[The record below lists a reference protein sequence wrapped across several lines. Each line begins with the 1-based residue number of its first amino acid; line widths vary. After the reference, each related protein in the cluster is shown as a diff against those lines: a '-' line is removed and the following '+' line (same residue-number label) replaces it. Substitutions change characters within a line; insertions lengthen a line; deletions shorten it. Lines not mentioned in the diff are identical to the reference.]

1 MPTQQNGQVTIPEIA
16 SSYQEIQ
23 GRLSAAARGFSA
35 EQLATPTPTCPGWTV
50 KGVLSHLAG
59 NVDDLLAGRLAGP
72 PDESQT
78 AAQVADRADVPVA
91 DILDQ
96 WDEQTPGFAALMAD
110 LEIWLVPFDL
120 ITHEFDIK
128 GALGDRS
135 NRTGDE
141 ISGFA
146 SRIGDGVDVGRPLRI
161 ETETQV
167 LGTPDADLSLQISD
181 FELVRVRPGRRSASQ
196 VRALGWSEDIGD
208 AALRVC
214 VFGPSPHD
222 IVE

>member
-1 MPTQQNGQVTIPEIA
+1 MPIG
-16 SSYQEIQ
+16 
-23 GRLSAAARGFSA
+23 
-35 EQLATPTPTCPGWTV
+35 
-50 KGVLSHLAG
+50 
-59 NVDDLLAGRLAGP
+59 
-72 PDESQT
+72 
-78 AAQVADRADVPVA
+78 
-91 DILDQ
+91 DILDR
-96 WDEQTPGFAALMAD
+96 WDEQTPTFASLVAE

-141 ISGFA
+141 ISTFA

-167 LGTPDADLSLQISD
+167 LGVPEADLSLRISD
-181 FELVRVRPGRRSASQ
+181 FELVRVRPGRRSADQ
-196 VRALGWSEDIGD
+196 VRALDWSEDIGD
-208 AALRVC
+208 DALGIC
-214 VFGPSPHD
+214 VFGPSPVD